1 VDLKKFEGEGKLKIL
16 DVTALGGGGASALL
30 DAILDSVESLGA
42 RRLVIDSFSALTNA
56 VKDPLEVREIIHT
69 IIGRIVRGMGC
80 TTIITVERAGIES
93 GVDYGIEEFVSD
105 NVILLRKRIIKGRVL
120 REMEILKSRG
130 IRVAYPLI
138 PFTLH
143 GGFDA
148 FDPYMEWMERE
159 PPGFKP
165 VKPKAGYLST
175 GIEDLDKLLGGG
187 LAPRSYSTIEVGSSV
202 PIPILRL
209 VRPMIV
215 HALNL
220 GYTIFLLPP
229 MGMSAAQC
237 KESIVPYV
245 GADVIDRRMR
255 VVDYGPEIKEPYCL
269 RLEGTE
275 IRSDFWLIWR
285 TLEELRGA
293 SGKSVFSII
302 GFDSVEYIYGVDEGL
317 KILGFDLST
326 IRNTGD
332 IRVNLVRP
340 SVKMK
345 RQLLEAS
352 DKYLVLDE
360 TYGSLTLYGLKP
372 RTGIYNLDISY
383 RDGVMEAKLIPIT

>member
-1 VDLKKFEGEGKLKIL
+1 
-16 DVTALGGGGASALL
+16 
-30 DAILDSVESLGA
+30 
-42 RRLVIDSFSALTNA
+42 
-56 VKDPLEVREIIHT
+56 
-69 IIGRIVRGMGC
+69 
-80 TTIITVERAGIES
+80 
-93 GVDYGIEEFVSD
+93 
-105 NVILLRKRIIKGRVL
+105 
-120 REMEILKSRG
+120 
-130 IRVAYPLI
+130 
-138 PFTLH
+138 
-143 GGFDA
+143 
-148 FDPYMEWMERE
+148 
-159 PPGFKP
+159 
-165 VKPKAGYLST
+165 
-175 GIEDLDKLLGGG
+175 
-187 LAPRSYSTIEVGSSV
+187 
-202 PIPILRL
+202 
-209 VRPMIV
+209 
-215 HALNL
+215 
-220 GYTIFLLPP
+220 

-360 TYGSLTLYGLKP
+360 TYGSLMLYGLKP